1 MPPSWEVLMSGK
13 KKCRILK
20 EIRQKIADEND
31 IPFVTH
37 ECRYQGKCSGT
48 CPRCESELAYLEKQ
62 LAARA
67 AAGKKIAVAALC
79 AGMTFSVAGC
89 SSLIPEKEPEE
100 VTDLSGMIA
109 EPEPENGDP
118 DGNDPYVEGSEN
130 GDTEDEIIELSGE
143 VAYPDDQDYADTA
156 ETAATADT
164 CETAGTYATE

>member
-1 MPPSWEVLMSGK
+1 
-13 KKCRILK
+13 
-20 EIRQKIADEND
+20 
-31 IPFVTH
+31 
-37 ECRYQGKCSGT
+37 
-48 CPRCESELAYLEKQ
+48 
-62 LAARA
+62 
-67 AAGKKIAVAALC
+67 
-79 AGMTFSVAGC
+79 MTFSAAGC

-156 ETAATADT
+156 ETAATEDT

>member
-1 MPPSWEVLMSGK
+1 MSGK

-79 AGMTFSVAGC
+79 AGMTFSGR
-89 SSLIPEKEPEE
+89 SGRERSLCRRFGKR
-100 VTDLSGMIA
+100 GYR
-109 EPEPENGDP
+109 G
-118 DGNDPYVEGSEN
+118 
-130 GDTEDEIIELSGE
+130 
-143 VAYPDDQDYADTA
+143 
-156 ETAATADT
+156 
-164 CETAGTYATE
+164 

>member
-1 MPPSWEVLMSGK
+1 MSGK

-20 EIRQKIADEND
+20 EIRQK
-31 IPFVTH
+31 
-37 ECRYQGKCSGT
+37 GKCSGT

-79 AGMTFSVAGC
+79 AGMTFSMAGC
-89 SSLIPEKEPEE
+89 SNLIPEKEPEE

-109 EPEPENGDP
+109 EPEPDNGDP
-118 DGNDPYVEGSEN
+118 DQNDPYTDGSEN
-130 GDTEDEIIELSGE
+130 GDTEDEIVELSGE
-143 VAYPDDQDYADTA
+143 VAYPDYEDYEDYADTA
-156 ETAATADT
+156 DTAST

>member
-1 MPPSWEVLMSGK
+1 MSGK

-109 EPEPENGDP
+109 EPEPE
-118 DGNDPYVEGSEN
+118 
-130 GDTEDEIIELSGE
+130 
-143 VAYPDDQDYADTA
+143 
-156 ETAATADT
+156 
-164 CETAGTYATE
+164 GTIPMSKVRKTGIQRMRSLNCPEKSRIRMTRITRTRRKLQLQQTHARPQVPMQQNKSFL

>member
-1 MPPSWEVLMSGK
+1 MSGK

-20 EIRQKIADEND
+20 EIRQRIADEND

-79 AGMTFSVAGC
+79 AGMTFSMAGC
-89 SSLIPEKEPEE
+89 SNLIPEKEPEE

-109 EPEPENGDP
+109 EPEPDNGDP
-118 DGNDPYVEGSEN
+118 DQNDPYTDGSEN
-130 GDTEDEIIELSGE
+130 GDTEDEIVELSGE
-143 VAYPDDQDYADTA
+143 VAYPDYEDYEDYADTA
-156 ETAATADT
+156 ST

>member
-1 MPPSWEVLMSGK
+1 MQPSWEVLMSGK

-79 AGMTFSVAGC
+79 AGMTFSMAGC

-130 GDTEDEIIELSGE
+130 GDTEDEIIVRRSSVSGRPGLRG
-143 VAYPDDQDYADTA
+143 YGGDRRY
-156 ETAATADT
+156 
-164 CETAGTYATE
+164 GKYL